1 MRQPSGAG
9 AYGVYS
15 KIGPVAGVS
24 NTAVWR
30 ALHQQPKVSPEVRA
44 RIIALANEHHYHP
57 NRLAEGFMTG
67 KTHTVGLIVEHLSW
81 QFDARLCDGVMHAAA
96 DDRAH
101 VMIVNVTPGALPLSS
116 LISQLIEQRV
126 EGIIIAGGRR
136 AISVKSVLEM
146 WSHEIVPVSL
156 MEISCDKP
164 LDRITTDERRLAQT
178 AVDYLLHLGHQRI
191 AYCGVIGS
199 GHAIRRC
206 DESFGAKG
214 ISRWNFLSRR
224 RI

>member
-1 MRQPSGAG
+1 MEYRCGSLQGQVRMVSIRKLAQL
-9 AYGVYS
+9 
-15 KIGPVAGVS
+15 AGVS

-116 LISQLIEQRV
+116 LDQPVDRAACRRHHHRRWPPRHFGEIGTGDV
-126 EGIIIAGGRR
+126 E
-136 AISVKSVLEM
+136 S
-146 WSHEIVPVSL
+146 
-156 MEISCDKP
+156 
-164 LDRITTDERRLAQT
+164 
-178 AVDYLLHLGHQRI
+178 
-191 AYCGVIGS
+191 
-199 GHAIRRC
+199 
-206 DESFGAKG
+206 
-214 ISRWNFLSRR
+214 
-224 RI
+224 